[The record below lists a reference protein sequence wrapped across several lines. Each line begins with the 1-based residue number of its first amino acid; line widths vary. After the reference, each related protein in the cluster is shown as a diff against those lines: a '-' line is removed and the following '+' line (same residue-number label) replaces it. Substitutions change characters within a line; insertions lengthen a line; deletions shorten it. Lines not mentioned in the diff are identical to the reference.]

1 MNRKKLEKR
10 YAYGNLMILTCFRIW
25 NICIWMYC
33 TPHLPPLPPI
43 DFKKCALAC
52 IYEIYGIYS
61 CITFFSRLMMTP
73 IATEM

>member
-1 MNRKKLEKR
+1 MNVL
-10 YAYGNLMILTCFRIW
+10 YTS
-25 NICIWMYC
+25 
-33 TPHLPPLPPI
+33 PPPLPPI

>member
-10 YAYGNLMILTCFRIW
+10 YAYGNLMILTGFRIW

-33 TPHLPPLPPI
+33 TLHLPLPPI
-43 DFKKCALAC
+43 DFKKMCTC
-52 IYEIYGIYS
+52 IYDIYGIYS
-61 CITFFSRLMMTP
+61 CITFFSKLMMTP